1 MKINRK
7 MIYNIIFFGF
17 IIFLFTPYGLSTKA
31 KLIQGVAYIKS
42 TLFSLSADKV
52 EDRKLISSF
61 NTKLTAIYNANDINL
76 NELKGNV
83 IFINYWGTWC
93 APCIAEMPSIQSLYN
108 DYKNKVIFVFITSD
122 SKIKTTEFYQ
132 KNNYSLPTYN
142 LASEIAPEIS
152 TTSLPTTFIVDKN
165 GKLALRGT
173 GVSNWNSIKIRR
185 ILDDLISE

>member
-1 MKINRK
+1 MKINKK

-42 TLFSLSADKV
+42 TLFSPLTEKV
-52 EDRKLISSF
+52 ENRKLISSF
-61 NTKLTAIYNANDINL
+61 NTKLTAIYNANDLNL

-83 IFINYWGTWC
+83 IFINYWATWC

-108 DYKNKVIFVFITSD
+108 DYKNKIIFVFITSD

-142 LASEIAPEIS
+142 LTSEIAPEIS

-173 GVSNWNSIKIRR
+173 GVSNWNSIKIRQ

>member
-1 MKINRK
+1 MKINKK

-42 TLFSLSADKV
+42 TLFSPLTEKV
-52 EDRKLISSF
+52 ENRKLISSF
-61 NTKLTAIYNANDINL
+61 NTKLTAIYNANDLNL

-83 IFINYWGTWC
+83 IFINYWATWC

-108 DYKNKVIFVFITSD
+108 DYKNKIIFVFITSD

-173 GVSNWNSIKIRR
+173 GVSNWNSIKIRQ